1 MKKFAVIIMCALAVL
16 VLVSA
21 SPAPAP
27 SPVVVAA
34 PAVAAAGLGIIDF
47 EGKIETNSWKGGSS
61 SIAVAVSTEK
71 FHSGAQS
78 LKVEAAQKDYC
89 GLAIVLPAGKT
100 DWTGYSALKFWTLG
114 TASGA
119 SYNVYLEEAKGEQFL
134 LGTVKDDVAGWK
146 EVIFAFADAKSRS
159 DYQAATATVDK
170 VLQMQLLTLQMAPN
184 PGSMTFFV
192 DDISLAK

>member
-1 MKKFAVIIMCALAVL
+1 MKKFAIIVMCALAAL

-21 SPAPAP
+21 SPAP
-27 SPVVVAA
+27 SPAAA
-34 PAVAAAGLGIIDF
+34 PAAAGLVITDF

-61 SIAVAVSTEK
+61 TIAVAISPEK

-78 LKVEAAQKDYC
+78 LKVDAVQKDYC

-100 DWTGYSALKFWTLG
+100 DWTGFSAVKFWTLG

-146 EVIFAFADAKSRS
+146 EVSFAFADAKSRS

-170 VLQMQLLTLQMAPN
+170 VLQMQMLTLQIAPN
-184 PGSMTFFV
+184 SGSMTFFV